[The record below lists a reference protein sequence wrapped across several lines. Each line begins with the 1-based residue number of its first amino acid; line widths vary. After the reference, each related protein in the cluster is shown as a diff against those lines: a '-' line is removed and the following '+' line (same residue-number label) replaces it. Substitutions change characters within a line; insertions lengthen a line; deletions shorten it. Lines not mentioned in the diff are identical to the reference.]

1 MTEEEST
8 ARVSQASGMVSVQ
21 ADCSCEEALEMLKQR
36 AADSGQTLEQLA
48 EAVVNR
54 EVRIDSRQTA

>member
-21 ADCSCEEALEMLKQR
+21 ADCSCAEALELLKQQ
-36 AADSGQTLEQLA
+36 AASSGESLESVA
-48 EAVVNR
+48 DAVVR
-54 EVRIDSRQTA
+54 RTVRFGSRQTA